1 MVLNLSSF
9 IIPLFFISLIA
20 INNTVQVRAFASAE
34 TEIDSNSETLNYKM
48 QRPSFPEHWGP
59 PRKCIMLVVDYKT
72 YVLYVPIHTLLPNR
86 SYEANKRF
94 CSTSRGLWAWI

>member
-9 IIPLFFISLIA
+9 ITSLFVISLIA

-34 TEIDSNSETLNYKM
+34 TEIDSNSETSNYKM

-59 PRKCIMLVVDYKT
+59 PRKCII
-72 YVLYVPIHTLLPNR
+72 VLLL
-86 SYEANKRF
+86 
-94 CSTSRGLWAWI
+94 L